1 MNLKNKNPLI
11 FCICG
16 KARSGKSLVS
26 EYINNRLKE
35 DGYKV
40 IISPYTKYLKQY
52 ISEITGEKIT
62 ETNKPRNLLQQV
74 SSQIIKGEL
83 GNSNFFIN
91 RQIEDINLY
100 SYFFDIVIIPDV
112 RFPEEIDALKQ
123 IYKKVISIG
132 INRMNYKSDLTLEQQ
147 NDITETSLDNY
158 QKYDFLLVNDNTKK
172 LQQDTLKVL
181 NFLKK
186 EGII

>member
-1 MNLKNKNPLI
+1 MK
-11 FCICG
+11 
-16 KARSGKSLVS
+16 
-26 EYINNRLKE
+26 
-35 DGYKV
+35 
-40 IISPYTKYLKQY
+40 
-52 ISEITGEKIT
+52 
-62 ETNKPRNLLQQV
+62 
-74 SSQIIKGEL
+74 
-83 GNSNFFIN
+83 
-91 RQIEDINLY
+91 
-100 SYFFDIVIIPDV
+100 
-112 RFPEEIDALKQ
+112 